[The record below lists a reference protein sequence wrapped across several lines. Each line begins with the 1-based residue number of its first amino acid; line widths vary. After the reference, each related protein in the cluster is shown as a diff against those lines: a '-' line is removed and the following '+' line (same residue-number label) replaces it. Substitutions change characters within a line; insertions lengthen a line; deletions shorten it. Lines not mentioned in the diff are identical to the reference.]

1 MKLYPMIGVSQP
13 RTDTVKRVAE
23 ILKSRDM
30 FKPSPEAARPANP
43 RHVHKPGSRWRQTPE
58 E

>member
-1 MKLYPMIGVSQP
+1 MKLYPMIGASQP

-23 ILKSRDM
+23 IFKNRDM
-30 FKPSPEAARPANP
+30 VKPMPEPVRPVNP
-43 RHVHKPGSRWRQTPE
+43 RHMHKPASRWRPPTE

>member
-23 ILKSRDM
+23 IFKSRDM
-30 FKPSPEAARPANP
+30 LKPLAEPTRPVNP
-43 RHVHKPGSRWRQTPE
+43 RHMQKAGSRWRGTPE